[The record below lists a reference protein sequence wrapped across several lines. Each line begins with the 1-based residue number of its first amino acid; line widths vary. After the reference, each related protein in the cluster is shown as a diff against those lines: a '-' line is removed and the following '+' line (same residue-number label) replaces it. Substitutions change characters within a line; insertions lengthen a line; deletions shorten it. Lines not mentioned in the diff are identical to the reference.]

1 MGWKTFTQC
10 SLLIQAG
17 TIKLYKFQYAIT
29 VLPIRIEWS
38 IFCQN
43 VQTFRENEEQLHWY
57 SELKMCSFWPMLY
70 YVSSTEVACWLNS
83 RSSDLRSRGREFE
96 PQPGC
101 GCIITV
107 GMLLT
112 PTTPPLLSGIIW
124 YRRTTRYTSHVSMVS
139 SIRWCLAEGYG
150 SGVLCRPVG
159 ACRSGNTSLYMLR
172 VYYVYRLRRWNWW
185 AQQIFLVTAD
195 SSSAAVSLSM
205 EFCSSDI
212 DLCTAVISIATV
224 SCNSQS
230 PFQCWYRRHRVA
242 FSTSALLVGC
252 QEEHPACKKL
262 SGEVLVW
269 LSVWKVVHIV
279 CIWSSW
285 CRYIPK
291 PHHLLPH
298 LNPDWFYLSGTGL
311 LRLSWKRGR

>member
-17 TIKLYKFQYAIT
+17 TRKLYKFQYAIT

-70 YVSSTEVACWLNS
+70 HISSTEVACWLNS

-112 PTTPPLLSGIIW
+112 PTTPPLLSSIIW
-124 YRRTTRYTSHVSMVS
+124 YQRTTRYTSHVSMVS

-150 SGVLCRPVG
+150 SGVLCRPAHAVQETLHCICCVCIMCTG
-159 ACRSGNTSLYMLR
+159 WNGETDELSRSSSSLLIRHLLPSLYP
-172 VYYVYRLRRWNWW
+172 WNSV
-185 AQQIFLVTAD
+185 LTAT
-195 SSSAAVSLSM
+195 
-205 EFCSSDI
+205 C
-212 DLCTAVISIATV
+212 
-224 SCNSQS
+224 
-230 PFQCWYRRHRVA
+230 A
-242 FSTSALLVGC
+242 FNALILLVGR
-252 QEEHPACKKL
+252 QEGHPACKKL
-262 SGEVLVW
+262 SGEVLAC
-269 LSVWKVVHIV
+269 LSVWSEVQT
-279 CIWSSW
+279 CI
-285 CRYIPK
+285 CPADATATRC
-291 PHHLLPH
+291 LL
-298 LNPDWFYLSGTGL
+298 LQ
-311 LRLSWKRGR
+311 